1 MPCWGADLVCQKQLE
16 HGLSA
21 GTWDR
26 TDIVGRHWFA
36 STWNRPELLFPEK
49 FKDAAPAVVA
59 ETIVEAEPHADGTA
73 ITWIPTQ

>member
-26 TDIVGRHWFA
+26 TNIVGRHWFA
-36 STWNRPELLFPEK
+36 STWNRPELLYPEK
-49 FKDAAPAVVA
+49 LKNAVPMTSA
-59 ETIVEAEPHADGTA
+59 EIIVEAEPQTDGMAMIWKST
-73 ITWIPTQ
+73 